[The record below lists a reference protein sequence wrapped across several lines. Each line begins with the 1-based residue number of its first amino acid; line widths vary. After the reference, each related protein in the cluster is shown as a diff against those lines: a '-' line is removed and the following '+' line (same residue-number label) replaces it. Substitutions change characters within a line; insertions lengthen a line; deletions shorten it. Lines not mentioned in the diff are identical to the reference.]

1 LKLAYDLRYATD
13 HFPGIG
19 THASGLAAALLERE
33 RIERITFLWDPRARN
48 TRFDLGPLRAHPR
61 AIWHEVS
68 EPAMGFGTARGTGR
82 LLEALQPDAYL
93 SPFWLKP
100 EGTRVPCV
108 LTLHDVIPLALPALT
123 EAPRRWAYGYALTRA
138 ADAAAVLTSSQFSRD
153 EILRLTRIPAKRLSV
168 VPLGIAEPSP
178 VERRPAGVPEGP
190 YALCVGSDRAHKG
203 LETLVEVWRGFG
215 AEPPLHWVWA
225 GPGALRGRLPFAARR
240 EFHGAHALGT
250 VSAIE
255 LEWLYRNATLVLVP
269 SRYEGFGL
277 PLLEGCA
284 RGVPV
289 VASDIPALRE
299 TGEGV
304 ARFVPAGDVPAWAA
318 AILALAGDT
327 AERVRMRTA
336 GVARAAEYGYE
347 RCAARIEAI
356 LFQVAARP
364 TRVHA

>member
-1 LKLAYDLRYATD
+1 MKLVYDLRYATD

-33 RIERITFLWDPRARN
+33 RIERVTFLWNPRGRN

-61 AIWHEVS
+61 ATWREVS
-68 EPAMGFGTARGTGR
+68 EPAMGLGTARGTGR
-82 LLEALQPDAYL
+82 LLETLQPDVYL

-108 LTLHDVIPLALPALT
+108 LTLHDVIPLALPALVD
-123 EAPRRWAYGYALTRA
+123 APRRWAYGYALVRA
-138 ADAAAVLTSSQFSRD
+138 ADAAAVVTSSRFSHD
-153 EILRLTRIPAKRLSV
+153 EILRLTRIPAERLHV
-168 VPLGIAEPSP
+168 VPLGIAEPP
-178 VERRPAGVPEGP
+178 PIGRRPGGVPEGP
-190 YALCVGSDRAHKG
+190 FALCVGSDRAHKG
-203 LETLVEVWRGFG
+203 METLAAVWRGFG
-215 AEPPLHWVWA
+215 REAPLHWVWA
-225 GPGALRGRLPFAARR
+225 GPGAVRGPLPFATRR
-240 EFHGAHALGT
+240 EFPGAHTLGT

-277 PLLEGCA
+277 PLLEACA
-284 RGVPV
+284 RGIPV

-304 ARFVPAGDVPAWAA
+304 ARFVPPGDAAAWAA
-318 AILALAGDT
+318 AIRALATD
-327 AERVRMRTA
+327 ASERTRMQAA
-336 GVARAAEYGYE
+336 GLARVADYGYA

-356 LFQVAARP
+356 LLQVAATPVRA
-364 TRVHA
+364 HA

>member
-1 LKLAYDLRYATD
+1 MKLAYDLRYATD

-19 THASGLAAALLERE
+19 THASGLAAALLARE
-33 RIERITFLWDPRARN
+33 RIERITFLWNPRARN
-48 TRFDLGPLRAHPR
+48 TRFDLGPVRSHPR
-61 AIWHEVS
+61 ATWHEVS
-68 EPAMGFGTARGTGR
+68 EPAMGLGTARATGR
-82 LLEALQPDAYL
+82 LLESLQPDAYL

-108 LTLHDVIPLALPALT
+108 LTLHDVLPLALPAVMD
-123 EAPRRWAYGYALTRA
+123 APRRWAYGYALARA
-138 ADAAAVLTSSQFSRD
+138 ADAAAVLTSSLFSRD
-153 EILRLTRIPAKRLSV
+153 EILRLTRIPAERLEV

-178 VERRPAGVPEGP
+178 VERRPGGVPEGP

-203 LETLVEVWRGFG
+203 LETLAEVWHGFG
-215 AEPPLHWVWA
+215 AVPPLHWVWA
-225 GPGALRGRLPFAARR
+225 GAGAVRGRLPFAARR
-240 EFHGAHALGT
+240 DFPGAHALGT

-277 PLLEGCA
+277 PLLEACA

-304 ARFVPAGDVPAWAA
+304 ARFVPPGDVPAWAA
-318 AILALAGDT
+318 AIRALATDA
-327 AERVRMRTA
+327 AERAHMRAA

-347 RCAARIEAI
+347 RCASRIEAI
-356 LFQVAARP
+356 LFRLAAAPARAH
-364 TRVHA
+364 V